1 MAQLINH
8 AQLSFFP
15 SLSLSFSILGS
26 SHCCSVGWAA
36 TDKNS
41 IVNLTLLFVTCYAH
55 TRTLAPAHAH
65 SHTYTHR
72 EVFYVPFPLGLA
84 SFDYLNSCLP
94 CTRPSGLAL

>member
-8 AQLSFFP
+8 AQLS
-15 SLSLSFSILGS
+15 LGS

-55 TRTLAPAHAH
+55 TRTRTLAPTHTLTH

-72 EVFYVPFPLGLA
+72 EVFYVPFPLGLS